1 MPAEVETMFYVRETP
16 WHGLG
21 TRVEEALSSKEA
33 LVAAGLDW
41 NVVQR
46 RIYTEDGHVIPGYY
60 ANVRDSD
67 NSTLGVVTNRYKIVQ
82 NSEAFSFTDGLL
94 GNGVQYETAGSLK
107 NGRKTWILA
116 RLTKQYRLAED
127 KVMPYLV
134 FSNSHDGSAAIKV
147 AMTPVRVVCNN
158 TLNLALQSA
167 DRIWSMN
174 HTGDIQ
180 SKLEDARMT
189 LFMAEDY
196 MNELAKESK
205 KLDRKKISNAE
216 AEEYIKLL
224 FPIATDATETMEQN
238 IKKQREDL
246 KIRYYFAPDLQDV
259 GKNQYRFINAVS
271 DFATHSKPLR
281 ETKNYQENLF
291 FKTMEGNPLVDKAYK
306 MFAAA

>member
-33 LVAAGLDW
+33 LVAAELDW

-82 NSEAFSFTDGLL
+82 NREAFSFTDGLL

-107 NGRKTWILA
+107 NGKKTWILA